1 MARELL
7 NVIKDD
13 RPNLLINGAMDF
25 RQRSSSAE
33 TIGTASGEYLVYD
46 RWRVGANVTASP
58 TVQPNLA
65 QLDNVNLSP
74 EGPFTAKE
82 CMRLTADFT
91 AATGSFFR
99 LRQRVEFK
107 NVQELARKGSP
118 VSVGFWLWVDDLDR
132 VTVRLEYPG
141 ADDSWGTQ
149 TTFATRQQ
157 DITTTGSWQ
166 YYKFENI
173 PLNLNAQAG
182 LQLTIDIESVN
193 VTATASNAYITEIML
208 NEGSSAAPFRR
219 AGETIAEELQ
229 LCQRYYEKSYD
240 IDAAPGTVGSTGYCV
255 YNIELGNQTNPVANW
270 SYKVRKRVNPTLQIY
285 SPVTGVSGAL
295 YRTETAADISGFTF
309 QGNQTSGGVGWS
321 SHAGPQPLTYH
332 WTADAEL

>member
-7 NVIKDD
+7 NVIKDN

-25 RQRSSSAE
+25 RQRSSGSEA
-33 TIGTASGEYLVYD
+33 IGTASGEYLVYD

-229 LCQRYYEKSYD
+229 LCQRYYYRNTSNITMMRY
-240 IDAAPGTVGSTGYCV
+240 GTTAGASSNLHSSTIIY
-255 YNIELGNQTNPVANW
+255 PVEMRNL
-270 SYKVRKRVNPTLQIY
+270 PTFT
-285 SPVTGVSGAL
+285 PGAL
-295 YRTETAADISGFTF
+295 TQGTSFSSGFVPSRAAITIFSVGNTALGVPAIQGF
-309 QGNQTSGGVGWS
+309 Q
-321 SHAGPQPLTYH
+321 
-332 WTADAEL
+332 ADAEL